1 MSDPILDD
9 VKKLLDAEAGDKSVL
24 EQIKR
29 AAENNEVISNY
40 ERNYVAKL
48 IDEHFKAP
56 EPELE
61 SEQEPSVETTQEEIT
76 TTKEQMAKIVEDI
89 PTPTLIESKPQI
101 LKNSKIMVGGGVVA
115 VAIIIA
121 VAIGLSGIQDLGPV
135 ASPITGL
142 TLSSDQLSYNRGD
155 IISISGKSKTSLGN
169 SISLSIENEE
179 AELIWAEDVALK
191 DSGAFSTLAIA
202 GGPGWEKSGT
212 YKLKVEHG
220 SEKKEIS
227 FNFKN

>member
-9 VKKLLDAEAGDKSVL
+9 VKKLLDAEVGDKSVL

-56 EPELE
+56 ELE

-76 TTKEQMAKIVEDI
+76 TTKEQMTKIVEDI
-89 PTPTLIESKPQI
+89 STPTLIESKPQI
-101 LKNSKIMVGGGVVA
+101 LKNTKIMVGGGVIA
-115 VAIIIA
+115 VAIIVA
-121 VAIGLSGIQDLGPV
+121 VAMGLSGIQDLGPV

-142 TLSSDQLSYNRGD
+142 TLNFDQLSYNRGD
-155 IISISGKSKTSLGN
+155 IISISGKSKTSLDN

-179 AELIWAEDVALK
+179 AELIWAENVALK

-212 YKLKVEHG
+212 YKLMAEHG

>member
-89 PTPTLIESKPQI
+89 STPTLIESKPQI
-101 LKNSKIMVGGGVVA
+101 LKNTKIMVGGGVIA
-115 VAIIIA
+115 VAIIVA

-142 TLSSDQLSYNRGD
+142 TLSSDQL
-155 IISISGKSKTSLGN
+155 
-169 SISLSIENEE
+169 
-179 AELIWAEDVALK
+179 
-191 DSGAFSTLAIA
+191 
-202 GGPGWEKSGT
+202 
-212 YKLKVEHG
+212 
-220 SEKKEIS
+220 
-227 FNFKN
+227 

>member
-1 MSDPILDD
+1 MSEPILDD
-9 VKKLLDAEAGDKSVL
+9 AKKLLDAEVGDKSVL

-61 SEQEPSVETTQEEIT
+61 SKQESSVETTQEEIT

-101 LKNSKIMVGGGVVA
+101 LKNTKIMVGGGVIV

-121 VAIGLSGIQDLGPV
+121 VAIGLSGIQDLGPA

-179 AELIWAEDVALK
+179 TELIWAEDVALK
-191 DSGAFSTLAIA
+191 DRWCFVL
-202 GGPGWEKSGT
+202 
-212 YKLKVEHG
+212 
-220 SEKKEIS
+220 
-227 FNFKN
+227 

>member
-89 PTPTLIESKPQI
+89 STPTLIESKPQI
-101 LKNSKIMVGGGVVA
+101 LKNTKIMVGGGVIA
-115 VAIIIA
+115 VVIIVA

-155 IISISGKSKTSLGN
+155 IISISGKSKTSQIGRA
-169 SISLSIENEE
+169 SCRER
-179 AELIWAEDVALK
+179 V
-191 DSGAFSTLAIA
+191 
-202 GGPGWEKSGT
+202 
-212 YKLKVEHG
+212 
-220 SEKKEIS
+220 
-227 FNFKN
+227 

>member
-9 VKKLLDAEAGDKSVL
+9 VKKLLDVEVGDKSVL

-61 SEQEPSVETTQEEIT
+61 SKQEPSVETTQEEIT
-76 TTKEQMAKIVEDI
+76 STKEQMAKIVEDI
-89 PTPTLIESKPQI
+89 STPTLIESKPQL
-101 LKNSKIMVGGGVVA
+101 LKNTKIMVGGGVVA
-115 VAIIIA
+115 VAIIVA

-155 IISISGKSKTSLGN
+155 IISISGKSKISLGN

-191 DSGAFSTLAIA
+191 DSGTFSTLAIA

-212 YKLKVEHG
+212 YKLKAEHG
-220 SEKKEIS
+220 SEKEEITFS
-227 FNFKN
+227 FKN

>member
-1 MSDPILDD
+1 MSEPILDD
-9 VKKLLDAEAGDKSVL
+9 VKKLLDVEAGDKSAL

-61 SEQEPSVETTQEEIT
+61 SAQEPLETTQEEIT

-89 PTPTLIESKPQI
+89 STPTLIESKPQI
-101 LKNSKIMVGGGVVA
+101 LKNTKIMVGGGVVA

-169 SISLSIENEE
+169 LISLSIENEE

-191 DSGAFSTLAIA
+191 DSGAFSTLTIA

-212 YKLKVEHG
+212 YKLKAEHD
-220 SEKKEIS
+220 SEKEEIS
-227 FNFKN
+227 FSFKN

>member
-56 EPELE
+56 ELEFE
-61 SEQEPSVETTQEEIT
+61 SEQEPSMETIQEEIT

-101 LKNSKIMVGGGVVA
+101 LKNTKILIGGGAAVVA
-115 VAIIIA
+115 ILVA

-135 ASPITGL
+135 DSPITGL

-191 DSGAFSTLAIA
+191 DSGIFSTLAIA

-212 YKLKVEHG
+212 YKLNAEHG

-227 FNFKN
+227 FSFKN

>member
-9 VKKLLDAEAGDKSVL
+9 VKKLLDVEVGDKSVL

-61 SEQEPSVETTQEEIT
+61 SKQEPSVETTQEEIT
-76 TTKEQMAKIVEDI
+76 STKEQMAKIVEDI
-89 PTPTLIESKPQI
+89 STPTLIESKPQL
-101 LKNSKIMVGGGVVA
+101 LKNTKIMVGGGVVA
-115 VAIIIA
+115 VAIIVA

-212 YKLKVEHG
+212 YKLKAEHD

>member
-1 MSDPILDD
+1 MSEPILDD
-9 VKKLLDAEAGDKSVL
+9 VKKLLDAEVGDKSVL

-61 SEQEPSVETTQEEIT
+61 SKQEPYVETTQEEIT
-76 TTKEQMAKIVEDI
+76 TAKEQMAKIVEDI
-89 PTPTLIESKPQI
+89 STPKLIASKPQI
-101 LKNSKIMVGGGVVA
+101 LKNTKILVGGGVIA
-115 VAIIIA
+115 VAIIVA

-155 IISISGKSKTSLGN
+155 IISISGKSKISLGN

-191 DSGAFSTLAIA
+191 DSGTFSTLAIA

-212 YKLKVEHG
+212 YKLKAEHG
-220 SEKKEIS
+220 SEKEEIS
-227 FNFKN
+227 FSFKN

>member
-1 MSDPILDD
+1 MSEPILDD
-9 VKKLLDAEAGDKSVL
+9 VKKLLDVEAGDKSAL

-48 IDEHFKAP
+48 IDEHFKAT

-61 SEQEPSVETTQEEIT
+61 SAQEPLETTQEEIT

-89 PTPTLIESKPQI
+89 STPTLIESKPQI
-101 LKNSKIMVGGGVVA
+101 LKNTKIMVGGGVVV
-115 VAIIIA
+115 VAIIVA

-191 DSGAFSTLAIA
+191 DSGTFSTLAIA
-202 GGPGWEKSGT
+202 GGPGWEKSGI
-212 YKLKVEHG
+212 YKLTAEHG

>member
-1 MSDPILDD
+1 MSDSILDD

-48 IDEHFKAP
+48 IDEHFKIP

-76 TTKEQMAKIVEDI
+76 TTKEQMAKIIEDI
-89 PTPTLIESKPQI
+89 STPTLIESKPQI
-101 LKNSKIMVGGGVVA
+101 LKNTKIMVGGGVVA
-115 VAIIIA
+115 IAIIIA

-212 YKLKVEHG
+212 YELKAEHG

>member
-1 MSDPILDD
+1 MSEPILDD
-9 VKKLLDAEAGDKSVL
+9 VKKLLDAEVGDKSVL

-61 SEQEPSVETTQEEIT
+61 PEQEPSVETTQEEIT
-76 TTKEQMAKIVEDI
+76 TTKEQMAKIAEDI

-101 LKNSKIMVGGGVVA
+101 LKYTKIMVGGGIAA
-115 VAIIIA
+115 VAIIVA

-191 DSGAFSTLAIA
+191 DSGIFSSLAIA
-202 GGPGWEKSGT
+202 GGPGWEKRGT
-212 YKLKVEHG
+212 YKLKAEHG

>member
-1 MSDPILDD
+1 MSEPILDD
-9 VKKLLDAEAGDKSVL
+9 VKKLLDAGVGDKSVL

-89 PTPTLIESKPQI
+89 STPKLIASKPQI
-101 LKNSKIMVGGGVVA
+101 LKNTKIMVGGGVVA
-115 VAIIIA
+115 VAIIVA

-155 IISISGKSKTSLGN
+155 IISISGKSKISLGN

-191 DSGAFSTLAIA
+191 DSGTFSTLAIA

-212 YKLKVEHG
+212 YKLKAEHG
-220 SEKKEIS
+220 SEKEEIS
-227 FNFKN
+227 FSFKN

>member
-48 IDEHFKAP
+48 IDEHFKIP

-76 TTKEQMAKIVEDI
+76 TTKEQMAKIIEDI
-89 PTPTLIESKPQI
+89 STPTLIESKPQI
-101 LKNSKIMVGGGVVA
+101 LKNTKIMVGGGVIA
-115 VAIIIA
+115 VAIIVA
-121 VAIGLSGIQDLGPV
+121 VAIGLTGIQDLGPV

-212 YKLKVEHG
+212 YELKAEHS